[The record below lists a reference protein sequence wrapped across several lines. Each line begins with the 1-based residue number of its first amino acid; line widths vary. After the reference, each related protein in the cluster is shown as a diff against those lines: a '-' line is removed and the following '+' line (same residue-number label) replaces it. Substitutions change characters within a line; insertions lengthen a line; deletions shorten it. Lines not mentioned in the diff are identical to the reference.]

1 MQSHVYH
8 KRYVPPF
15 VPIINPHNP
24 ADTSQFDDM
33 FLSMTPQVEPDAE
46 EEEARDAPQGEPQ
59 PAFDDSGND
68 VFDGYSYFGRDSDSI
83 KRLDM
88 MEEDEDKKEEDEA
101 AKALAKQGIETGK
114 VEEDHTLVDAQIEKM
129 VECSSPP
136 VDQGLNESPSLL
148 ISEEVEHL
156 DSHPSAS
163 DISGINDSSMITS
176 STTSSSLATVSTQP
190 TTAAA
195 DSPIATRPRQSSS
208 LSNLEPVSEVSPLPL
223 STNIV
228 LEENEEMSD
237 SEWDVLDMKDIGGFS
252 RNGGREATLF
262 ARGIRDKYR
271 LALAPLTSPV
281 RSPSAPR
288 FRNGSRVGSR
298 KASSSSAVSSLAGTS
313 LSTTPEPPRSPSGI
327 LRFTSVRNK
336 PKASLPSV
344 STQLSLSVDPLQS
357 SLSHPTLSSPSSPRP
372 PSSNES
378 TGKKMSSSF
387 STSNIAST
395 GSSFKKF
402 TKLAFSP
409 SSKNSQNP

>member
-1 MQSHVYH
+1 
-8 KRYVPPF
+8 
-15 VPIINPHNP
+15 
-24 ADTSQFDDM
+24 M

-46 EEEARDAPQGEPQ
+46 EEEASRDAPQGEPQ

-83 KRLDM
+83 KRVDM
-88 MEEDEDKKEEDEA
+88 MEEDDDKKEEEEEA
-101 AKALAKQGIETGK
+101 AKALSNHETDIGTK
-114 VEEDHTLVDAQIEKM
+114 EEDHTLVNSQIEKM
-129 VECSSPP
+129 VEDSATPL
-136 VDQGLNESPSLL
+136 DQGLNDSSSPV
-148 ISEEVEHL
+148 IVEEVERL
-156 DSHPSAS
+156 GSQNSTNDV
-163 DISGINDSSMITS
+163 SGINDSSMITS

-195 DSPIATRPRQSSS
+195 DSPVATRRRQSSS
-208 LSNLEPVSEVSPLPL
+208 LSNLEPVSEVSPAPL
-223 STNIV
+223 STDIV
-228 LEENEEMSD
+228 FEENEEMSD

-262 ARGIRDKYR
+262 SRGIRDKYR

-281 RSPSAPR
+281 RSPQGFSG

-298 KASSSSAVSSLAGTS
+298 KASSSSAVSSLVGTS

-336 PKASLPSV
+336 PKASLPFV

-357 SLSHPTLSSPSSPRP
+357 SLSHPNLPSPSSPRP
-372 PSSNES
+372 SSSNSS

-387 STSNIAST
+387 STSNISSST

-409 SSKNSQNP
+409 SSKNSQNT

>member
-1 MQSHVYH
+1 
-8 KRYVPPF
+8 
-15 VPIINPHNP
+15 
-24 ADTSQFDDM
+24 
-33 FLSMTPQVEPDAE
+33 MTPQVEPDAE